1 MTDSVLD
8 NQTTYH
14 LRWKKSLYLDEFWP
28 NHFIRQIKQGI
39 RQLAAWS
46 YRISIYIYHMMR
58 FKTLGILLAVVFG
71 LIVLGYLVLKRH
83 INPDRY
89 FVKRTPSL
97 SFDHIEVQ
105 NFIGGINLKPILEET
120 TFNVGTI
127 YDLDDQSFGFEV
139 DSNGY
144 FILTEIPTGATFVLG
159 KVENSI
165 FDDNINA
172 ELYTIAIPRS
182 YITKH
187 EGMRGRIPFYESSQF
202 TMMSSGGL
210 KYSWAY
216 KTTIQNPKDESLLL
230 YAASKYMH
238 DGTTTGIVSME

>member
-8 NQTTYH
+8 NQPPYP

-39 RQLAAWS
+39 RQLAAWWF
-46 YRISIYIYHMMR
+46 RISIYIYHMMR

-71 LIVLGYLVLKRH
+71 LVVMGYLVLKRH

-105 NFIGGINLKPILEET
+105 DFIGGISLKPILEET
-120 TFNVGTI
+120 AFNLGTT

-139 DSNGY
+139 DSNRY
-144 FILTEIPTGATFVLG
+144 FILTEIPTGATFILG

-165 FDDNINA
+165 FDDNMNA
-172 ELYTIAIPRS
+172 EVYTITIPRS

-187 EGMRGRIPFYESSQF
+187 ECVRGRIPYYETSQP
-202 TMMSSGGL
+202 TMMSSGGV

-216 KTTIQNPKDESLLL
+216 TTTLQNPEGETFVL
-230 YAASKYMH
+230 YSGSKYMS
-238 DGTTTGIVSME
+238 DSTTTGIFKME